1 MPLNTDQFWSLKK
14 NYYSE
19 VTNAASSYN
28 TYEKFINGVRTDT
41 VIDSFEFES
50 PFHYVP
56 SYGSSINVEFSNNIL
71 NFGDGYVDTNP
82 KLMNNCIITANLDF
96 EHRTNAESK
105 NIANYIRA
113 TGAHGYFPYQITA
126 RSELGSANSH
136 QSIYSIPPYFVHEF
150 RCEGLTFSREYED
163 DNSVSMILINN
174 NFSEF
179 SIHSLIDIPSLPASA
194 RADIAAARKAENFT
208 EKPTQAIGGKIS
220 QRSSSFGAATSRI
233 HYGKD
238 GINDEANM
246 YDLRF
251 EGIDNSKLLKLIAF
265 ILDKAG
271 SKKFKFTLPKPF
283 LETKTFICQGFN
295 HTYVFK
301 DVHDLTC
308 ALIEVH

>member
-1 MPLNTDQFWSLKK
+1 MPLNTNQFWSLKK

-41 VIDSFEFES
+41 TIDSFEFES

-56 SYGSSINVEFSNNIL
+56 SYGSSINVEFSNNIMNL
-71 NFGDGYVDTNP
+71 GDGYVYTSP
-82 KLMNNCIITANLDF
+82 KLMNNCIIAASLDF
-96 EHRTNAESK
+96 EHRTDAEAK

-113 TGAHGYFPYQITA
+113 TGSHGSFPYQTTK
-126 RSELGSANSH
+126 RNGLDSADSYK
-136 QSIYSIPPYFVHEF
+136 SIYSIPPYFAHEF
-150 RCEGLTFSREYED
+150 RCESLAFARERED
-163 DNSVSMILINN
+163 DNSVSMTLVNN

-179 SIHSLIDIPSLPASA
+179 SIHNLIDIPSLPTSA
-194 RADIAAARKAENFT
+194 RADIAAARKAEAFT
-208 EKPTQAIGGKIS
+208 QKPTQAVGGKIS
-220 QRSSSFGAATSRI
+220 MRNSAFGSAQSRT
-233 HYGKD
+233 HHGRD

-246 YDLRF
+246 YDLSF

-271 SKKFKFTLPKPF
+271 SKKFKFTLPPPF
-283 LETKTFICQGFN
+283 SETKTFICQGFN

-301 DVHDLTC
+301 DVHNLSC